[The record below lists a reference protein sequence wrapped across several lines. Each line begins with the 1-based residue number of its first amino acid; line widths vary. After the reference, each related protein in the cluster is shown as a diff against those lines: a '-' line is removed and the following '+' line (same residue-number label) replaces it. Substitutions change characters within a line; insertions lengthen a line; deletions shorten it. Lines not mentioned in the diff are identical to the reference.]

1 MNNSGRV
8 IRMAV
13 EPVGKRCLPPGYT
26 LVEIMISMVIALIV
40 MGGVYRTLAD
50 EDINH
55 DQSEKILDM
64 QNNARVAIERIARDV
79 RRTGSLGCGG
89 TLASSTLNNWTIAE
103 TDFINKY
110 TIASTTAVPPGLDW
124 NGTKAILSVLKD
136 TDVPVANVNYLSE
149 VIGFADNAAAGP
161 YQVGTDAITLV
172 YLSDERQLASEVGT
186 ASPFTI
192 NLSASAYDKND
203 ILYLTDCLNYSLLQK
218 SNGAGT
224 TVAHAVTGLN
234 TTEDLGKNYGSQTT
248 AWISKLNTATYFI
261 HDNGKFELCRNASNA
276 QIASNIEDLQFE
288 FLADENANGTLTDDP
303 WRSDLAS
310 YGALSPS
317 GGKAVRAVRIWV
329 LAMSDTDFTYTDTNT
344 YVYPNSPYA
353 ASSPA
358 AQAPIASP
366 ANGEHRHRYLASAVV
381 YLRNAGLS

>member
-8 IRMAV
+8 IRVAV
-13 EPVGKRCLPPGYT
+13 EPVGKRYLPPGFT
-26 LVEIMISMVIALIV
+26 LVEIMISMFIALIV

-89 TLASSTLNNWTIAE
+89 SLAASTLSNHLT
-103 TDFINKY
+103 TSDTTFISQY
-110 TIASTTAVPPGLDW
+110 TAGTGWAGARSVLSTLTSTT
-124 NGTKAILSVLKD
+124 T
-136 TDVPVANVNYLSE
+136 PVANVNYLSE
-149 VIGFADNAAAGP
+149 VMGFNDNSATGTFSQA
-161 YQVGTDAITLV
+161 GTDVITLV
-172 YLSDERQLASEVGT
+172 YLADERLVAAPGMGGPPTTNTFNITTPGFSQ
-186 ASPFTI
+186 
-192 NLSASAYDKND
+192 DD
-203 ILYLTDCLNYSLLQK
+203 ILYVTDCQNYSLFQK
-218 SNGAGT
+218 TNGNGT
-224 TVAHAVTGLN
+224 VVTHTISTGLN
-234 TTEDLGKNYGSQTT
+234 NADVDLKKNYGSETP
-248 AWISKLNTATYFI
+248 ARVSKLNTATYFI
-261 HDNGKFELCRNASNA
+261 PDDGDFELCRNDTGR

-288 FLADENANGTLTDDP
+288 FLADENGNGVLTDDP
-303 WRSDLAS
+303 WRTNLAN

-317 GGKAVRAVRIWV
+317 GAKAVRAVRIWV

-366 ANGEHRHRYLASAVV
+366 SDGEHRHRYLASAVI
-381 YLRNAGLS
+381 YLRNAALS